1 MTWKNVR
8 DCKLGNLFTIALK
21 MLGLTIGDTSIL
33 TLKLKLPT
41 AQSSSTNFV
50 HYDHVLIKVIAL
62 KFVLGKDGSIF

>member
-1 MTWKNVR
+1 M
-8 DCKLGNLFTIALK
+8 F
-21 MLGLTIGDTSIL
+21 GLTIGDTMIL